1 MNAGATS
8 WHQTLDIQPTLP
20 GDIGS
25 YNYFLDVAAN
35 RLGADSLAL
44 PDSVQRSHTIDKG
57 WNLGYGA
64 TWRLPGGR
72 GLVGGEYHF
81 AKHSFEE
88 QIFQNPKGGGGNDP
102 IAFLG
107 LGPDRRISDVRA
119 GLEYACTKA
128 LSGRL
133 GYIRRSDDRD
143 ELTQRNEFK
152 SNTLTTGFGLRPLGS
167 TWAMDLGWAIEWL
180 APDFPDATA
189 AKESRQQVAVQV
201 RWVF

>member
-1 MNAGATS
+1 MEITRVGPAGEPRRT
-8 WHQTLDIQPTLP
+8 
-20 GDIGS
+20 
-25 YNYFLDVAAN
+25 
-35 RLGADSLAL
+35 AD
-44 PDSVQRSHTIDKG
+44 
-57 WNLGYGA
+57 
-64 TWRLPGGR
+64 
-72 GLVGGEYHF
+72 
-81 AKHSFEE
+81 
-88 QIFQNPKGGGGNDP
+88 GNT
-102 IAFLG
+102 
-107 LGPDRRISDVRA
+107 
-119 GLEYACTKA
+119 EYACTKA

-201 RWVF
+201 VVQVQLSERNAECPGRAGAGEHPGERARGD